1 MKLSKRERALL
12 ENPFLMALW
21 LMFYRFYMEPI
32 LIQLDGCEEEI
43 REIQSRMERIS
54 SRKSGEQEA
63 LSPEE
68 AGQGQLFYR
77 NLTAGDMDRI
87 LRELAVASQI
97 ELLSFETGE
106 TSPMGT
112 AGFYQTPVKL
122 EFRCAGLNQWSD
134 LAERIGSRGLGLQVK
149 EVSLWEEETKDGAA
163 GGRKGTMTVMFCHE
177 NE

>member
-1 MKLSKRERALL
+1 
-12 ENPFLMALW
+12 MALW

-77 NLTAGDMDRI
+77 NLMAGDMDRI

-97 ELLSFETGE
+97 EL
-106 TSPMGT
+106 
-112 AGFYQTPVKL
+112 L

-149 EVSLWEEETKDGAA
+149 EVSLWEEETKDGAT

>member
-12 ENPFLMALW
+12 WTVFLMALW

-134 LAERIGSRGLGLQVK
+134 LAERIGSWGLGLQVI